1 MLQRSTKKVVN
12 LRDYF
17 CDYFL
22 IDFLPDPCN
31 TEKGGRAECKVFF
44 AILKICCW
52 LPLFRD
58 LNVSEMCWGICGMN
72 ER

>member
-31 TEKGGRAECKVFF
+31 ITEKGEELSVKSLF
-44 AILKICCW
+44 AILKKYAVGC
-52 LPLFRD
+52 LYLGD
-58 LNVSEMCWGICGMN
+58 LNVSEMCAG
-72 ER
+72 E